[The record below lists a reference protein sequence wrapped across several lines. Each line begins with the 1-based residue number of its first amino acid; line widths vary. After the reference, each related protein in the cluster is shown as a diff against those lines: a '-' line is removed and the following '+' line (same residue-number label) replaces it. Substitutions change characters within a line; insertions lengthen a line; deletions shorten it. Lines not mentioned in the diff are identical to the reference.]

1 MEESEIKIEDEIQDG
16 GSTTTLHGTNT
27 LLQRYRTSNNTTIGA
42 PIQLNLLLSANTQ
55 FENRFNSKLTA
66 VPNVSVGGELLT
78 NNPLYLSDLLSLLDD
93 RTDVGKA
100 FLSLP
105 IAQFKHL
112 PDPSVLNAPPVP
124 PVLGGQYDSSD
135 SSNSSDSSDLSA
147 NPVYESP
154 MEMSQPLATEETPR
168 MSETSEEFPSLE
180 VEEPISGG
188 ASKSRKWSSH
198 KKRRHTRIR
207 TKKNRKL

>member
-27 LLQRYRTSNNTTIGA
+27 LLQRYRTSNNTTIGG

-112 PDPSVLNAPPVP
+112 PDPSVLNEPS
-124 PVLGGQYDSSD
+124 VLGGQYDSSD
-135 SSNSSDSSDLSA
+135 SSDSSDLSA

-154 MEMSQPLATEETPR
+154 MEMSQQLATEETPR

>member
-27 LLQRYRTSNNTTIGA
+27 LLQRYRTSTGTTIGA

-112 PDPSVLNAPPVP
+112 PDPSVLNEPS
-124 PVLGGQYDSSD
+124 VLGGQYD
-135 SSNSSDSSDLSA
+135 SSDSSDLSA

-154 MEMSQPLATEETPR
+154 MEMSQQLATEETPR

>member
-27 LLQRYRTSNNTTIGA
+27 LLQRYRTSTGTTIGA

-112 PDPSVLNAPPVP
+112 PDPSVLNEPS
-124 PVLGGQYDSSD
+124 VLGGQYDSSD
-135 SSNSSDSSDLSA
+135 SSDSSDLSA

-154 MEMSQPLATEETPR
+154 MEMSQQLATEETPR